1 MQTEMSGDGGI
12 MLSGLRNVL
21 IVEGAAQF
29 NLDEATLLS
38 PCLNVISSV
47 VLGNG
52 TVGSLVQLLKDWK
65 AGLSDPNQ
73 MQPITNCIM
82 SSLWVVGT
90 QVRGLL
96 DLIFFFN

>member
-1 MQTEMSGDGGI
+1 MQPEMSGDSGI
-12 MLSGLRNVL
+12 ILSELRNVL
-21 IVEGAAQF
+21 FVEGAAQF
-29 NLDEATLLS
+29 NLDEPTLLS

-47 VLGNG
+47 ILGNG

-65 AGLSDPNQ
+65 TGLSDPVQ
-73 MQPITNCIM
+73 IQPITNCIM

-96 DLIFFFN
+96 DFIFSFD